1 MKFQEMSATF
11 FRSDT
16 YRIFLKSADFFDISQ
31 IAVEK
36 SSIIK
41 SACFAT
47 LALWW
52 LLITQQE
59 VYVICDTPTIFQNGN
74 PNYSHSIA
82 KSQKLFGSTDRT
94 FYISSQQKI

>member
-1 MKFQEMSATF
+1 MSATF

-41 SACFAT
+41 SACFAP
-47 LALWW
+47 LALWS

-74 PNYSHSIA
+74 PNCSHSIA